1 MKCKGCGNIRRNV
14 EDFYNISLEVKN
26 QKSIADGLKKFT
38 SSDIIQDYSCS
49 ACNQKTDLQKMTTL
63 AELPNTLIVH
73 LQRITFDMDTL
84 RNVKLNEKISFPNVL
99 NLKDYMTDEI
109 LKRDAQHDAM
119 L

>member
-1 MKCKGCGNIRRNV
+1 MR
-14 EDFYNISLEVKN
+14 
-26 QKSIADGLKKFT
+26 T
-38 SSDIIQDYSCS
+38 H
-49 ACNQKTDLQKMTTL
+49 
-63 AELPNTLIVH
+63 VH
-73 LQRITFDMDTL
+73 FDMDTL